1 MDADAVGVTTAIVR
15 AAHLIDRF
23 ANGRLPAFGLPAGMS
38 MPRVRLLLAV
48 HEAGRP
54 RMSEVAWDLGVTART
69 ITTMVDALED
79 EGVLIRQP
87 HATDRRA
94 ILLEL
99 TPQGA
104 AQVETIQQALA
115 SISDTVLAPLTL
127 AERAELARLLTV
139 LVERDDGGERDE
151 RDNRGEG

>member
-1 MDADAVGVTTAIVR
+1 MDADAVAVTTAIVR

-23 ANGRLPAFGLPAGMS
+23 ANGRLAAFGLPAGLS

-79 EGVLIRQP
+79 EGVLVRQP

-99 TPQGA
+99 TPQGL
-104 AQVETIQQALA
+104 AQVETIRQALV
-115 SISDTVLAPLTL
+115 SISDAVLAPLSADERGELGRML
-127 AERAELARLLTV
+127 AAIF
-139 LVERDDGGERDE
+139 ERDE
-151 RDNRGEG
+151 RDERDERA